1 MTPFLLSIIEGRKPE
16 LDFPL
21 LSLPHLLI
29 FLQCF
34 VHHRRI
40 CKLFIHSQPFPAFQ
54 YPVHNPREFMGDNIL
69 CQIRVDFVFGNLDV
83 EGSYQESSVKT
94 VRSIIGFRKFIKTE
108 YHFSIIGKSCNIL
121 IKNLGTYGFST
132 GYPFEEVTSESIRSN
147 IRTCIQ
153 YLSSQV

>member
-40 CKLFIHSQPFPAFQ
+40 CKLFIHSQPFPAFK
-54 YPVHNPREFMGDNIL
+54 YPVHNPREFMRYNIFR
-69 CQIRVDFVFGNLDV
+69 QIRINSTLWNL
-83 EGSYQESSVKT
+83 YIKRRNLESPVKAIGY
-94 VRSIIGFRKFIKTE
+94 IIGLRLFIQTK
-108 YHFSIIGKSCNIL
+108 HHLGIICQCCNIP
-121 IKNLGTYGFST
+121 I
-132 GYPFEEVTSESIRSN
+132 
-147 IRTCIQ
+147 
-153 YLSSQV
+153 